1 MRRRTDIRVGYK
13 NSSVGPHEVGDAFG
27 QRDESA
33 GRSDRLRQI
42 VVAITEK
49 PERKGVLFGEL
60 TVLLRAVVGDA
71 EHLDSEFLEFIPAVP
86 QPVGFQRS
94 TRGAGLWIE
103 EQQERATLEI
113 SPRHRGAIMGL
124 EFKIDEW
131 LFDGN
136 HVSSSSVSDGDEHR
150 QQRQRDQ

>member
-1 MRRRTDIRVGYK
+1 MRLWIDIRVGHK
-13 NSSVGPHEVGDAFG
+13 HHTVGPNEVGDALG

-33 GRSDRLRQI
+33 GRSDRLRQ
-42 VVAITEK
+42 VAVAIAEK
-49 PERKGVLFGEL
+49 AERKGVLLGEL
-60 TVLLRAVVGDA
+60 PVLFRAVVGNT

-86 QPVGFQRS
+86 QPVRFQRS

-103 EQQERATLEI
+103 EQQERATFEI

-131 LFDGN
+131 LSDGN
-136 HVSSSSVSDGDEHR
+136 HVSSSGVSDGDEHR
-150 QQRQRDQ
+150 QLRQRDQ